1 MTTIKNNK
9 ERKNTLSKKN
19 NHGGRVFARGG
30 YGCVFRPPLKCKN
43 IQNTDQN
50 QNVNNV
56 TKLMMKKYAKREVSE
71 FEKFKKILKNIPN
84 YKNYFLIN
92 NITLCIPEELSKE
105 DLKNF
110 DKNCKT
116 LEKNNYNESNINEKL
131 DDLLGINMPYGGIE
145 VSDYVD
151 KTNFNIQK
159 MKVINNKLI
168 HLLKNGI
175 IKMNEYNI
183 YHGDIKETN
192 VLVGKSNNDIR
203 TRLIDWGMSVIY
215 NGKKNI
221 PILLSGRPIQYN
233 VPFSSI
239 LLNNHF
245 KQLCDDFLRE
255 NPNPSKSDI
264 RSLILYVINNSKTPQ
279 LKLIN
284 YIFKV
289 LYKDEYDGLLNKN
302 NDKNNNKSKYILEYN
317 YTIEKIY
324 NYLSKVLEK
333 YIKNGTF
340 HQFEFFKEVYLK
352 NVDIWGFFSIYLY
365 FVEYISIKNTK
376 SDITNLKKSQLKL
389 IDKIKEGYSL
399 ILNSANIPINIDA
412 LVTILKEIDPLL
424 NESLNEEIQNKKNS
438 FINLFQSLNSR
449 KISNYKTP
457 SGKII
462 ALNDDIA
469 NNYNIINIDNINRI
483 IAKNNTKKN
492 TMKNSTKKNSTKK
505 NSTKQIKH

>member
-1 MTTIKNNK
+1 MTTIKNKNNK
-9 ERKNTLSKKN
+9 ERKNTSSKKN
-19 NHGGRVFARGG
+19 NRGGRVFGRGG

-50 QNVNNV
+50 LNVNNV
-56 TKLMMKKYAKREVSE
+56 TKLMMTKYAKREFTE

-84 YKNYFLIN
+84 YENYFLIN
-92 NITLCIPEELSKE
+92 NITLCIPEEFSKE

-116 LEKNNYNESNINEKL
+116 LENKNYNESNINEKL

-159 MKVINNKLI
+159 MKVLNNKLI

-175 IKMNEYNI
+175 IKMNENNI
-183 YHGDIKETN
+183 YHTDIKESN

-215 NGKKNI
+215 NGEKNI

-239 LLNNHF
+239 LLNNRF
-245 KQLCDDFLRE
+245 KQLCDDFLKE
-255 NPNPSKSDI
+255 NPNPSKSEL
-264 RSLILYVINNSKTPQ
+264 RSLILYTINNNKTPQ
-279 LKLIN
+279 LKIIN
-284 YIFKV
+284 YTFNVI
-289 LYKDEYDGLLNKN
+289 YNDEYSALLNNNNDNNNDKN
-302 NDKNNNKSKYILEYN
+302 NDKNNHKNNNKSKYN

-324 NYLSKVLEK
+324 NYLGKVLEK

-340 HQFEFFKEVYLK
+340 HQFDFFKEVYLK
-352 NVDIWGFFSIYLY
+352 NLDIWGFFSMYLY
-365 FVEYISIKNTK
+365 FVEYISIINIKNGIK
-376 SDITNLKKSQLKL
+376 QLKKNQLKL

-399 ILNSANIPINIDA
+399 ILNCANIPIDIDA
-412 LVTILKEIDPLL
+412 LVKILKEIDPLL
-424 NESLNEEIQNKKNS
+424 NESLNEELQNKKMR
-438 FINLFQSLNSR
+438 FTHLFQALN
-449 KISNYKTP
+449 KKKTSNYKTP
-457 SGKII
+457 SGNII
-462 ALNDDIA
+462 ALNNDIA
-469 NNYNIINIDNINRI
+469 NNYNIINIDNIHKMI
-483 IAKNNTKKN
+483 
-492 TMKNSTKKNSTKK
+492 TKKNSTKK
-505 NSTKQIKH
+505 NSTKQIEN